1 MFDLDK
7 AAKAGVDEAALK
19 LSEILHNLLD
29 GHKIVI
35 TFEKKETADEPAGT
49 ATPK

>member
-35 TFEKKETADEPAGT
+35 TFEKKETANESAWVAPT
-49 ATPK
+49 K